1 MLSSDVWLP
10 RVSACLSVRTR
21 AELVIDT
28 SPPVTMT
35 RPSAVCYDKEQ
46 RYMIISVRGVYAQY
60 CELPAGAFGN
70 LMGAPS
76 MGQFFNRNI
85 RGSGPGDPYDC
96 LNHRLPT
103 Y

>member
-1 MLSSDVWLP
+1 
-10 RVSACLSVRTR
+10 
-21 AELVIDT
+21 
-28 SPPVTMT
+28 
-35 RPSAVCYDKEQ
+35 
-46 RYMIISVRGVYAQY
+46 MIISVRGVYAQY
-60 CELPAGAFGN
+60 CELPAEAFGN